1 MAGGLAVG
9 AHGCLRYTKDAE
21 IVIDLASDN
30 VLAAFRALDSI
41 LQRPLVPVTAEHF
54 ANAELRRRMTDEKG
68 LQVLPLDRMIAGIG
82 EMNRLPRALAL
93 PLS

>member
-1 MAGGLAVG
+1 M
-9 AHGCLRYTKDAE
+9 KDAE
-21 IVIDLASDN
+21 IVIELASDN
-30 VLAAFRALDSI
+30 VLAAFRALDSTGH
-41 LQRPLVPVTAEHF
+41 RPLVPVTAEHF
-54 ANAELRRRMTDEKG
+54 ANAELRRRMIDEKG